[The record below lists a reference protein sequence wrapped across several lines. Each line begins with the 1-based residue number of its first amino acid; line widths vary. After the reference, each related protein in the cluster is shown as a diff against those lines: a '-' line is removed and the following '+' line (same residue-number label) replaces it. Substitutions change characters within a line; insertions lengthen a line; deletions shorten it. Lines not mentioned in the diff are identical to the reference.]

1 MGYHALLSLLQF
13 IGLLAA
19 GSLTTLQLVGLPT
32 TMVVFTISVVLGLFT
47 NLAGLIISFVAV
59 EYFHGVRGEDEDFIV
74 AGVLHYWWIFY
85 ISDLLGM
92 LGSGWFLLS
101 CLSLVHAILPLTIA
115 IVLDIL
121 GILLLIV
128 LYVIHNVI
136 IVQRQ
141 TYKLLPTCEAT
152 VTQDGSATAE
162 TTEYKRRIYI
172 TTVDNK

>member
-1 MGYHALLSLLQF
+1 
-13 IGLLAA
+13 
-19 GSLTTLQLVGLPT
+19 
-32 TMVVFTISVVLGLFT
+32 
-47 NLAGLIISFVAV
+47 
-59 EYFHGVRGEDEDFIV
+59 
-74 AGVLHYWWIFY
+74 
-85 ISDLLGM
+85 M

-141 TYKLLPTCEAT
+141 TYKMLPTSDVT
-152 VTQDGSATAE
+152 VTQQDGSATAG

-172 TTVDNK
+172 TIADNK